1 MAAFLFLIDPII
13 IQMYFKYQKMKYKIN
28 TNINLNKR
36 TMDIL
41 NRILSFCLSKIG
53 KFAIAVIIISIIVTL
68 LIQGFNNAINEIAE
82 TSKVIRQ

>member
-1 MAAFLFLIDPII
+1 MDNLIND
-13 IQMYFKYQKMKYKIN
+13 
-28 TNINLNKR
+28 
-36 TMDIL
+36 
-41 NRILSFCLSKIG
+41 ILSFCLSRIG